1 MAIEQPAA
9 AGYDELIIES
19 ISKRRR
25 FVCPPQTLCTDP
37 QLYGPGISL

>member
-9 AGYDELIIES
+9 AGCDGLIIAS
-19 ISKRRR
+19 LSKRQR
-25 FVCPPQTLCTDP
+25 FACRPQALCTDP